1 MNYDRKHIAGKK
13 GKSAKDGKRRET
25 TGKGCERRET
35 IRRFL
40 EK

>member
-25 TGKGCERRET
+25 TVKD
-35 IRRFL
+35 
-40 EK
+40 

>member
-13 GKSAKDGKRRET
+13 GKSVKDGKRRET
-25 TGKGCERRET
+25 TGKDGERRET
-35 IRRFL
+35 IGRFL